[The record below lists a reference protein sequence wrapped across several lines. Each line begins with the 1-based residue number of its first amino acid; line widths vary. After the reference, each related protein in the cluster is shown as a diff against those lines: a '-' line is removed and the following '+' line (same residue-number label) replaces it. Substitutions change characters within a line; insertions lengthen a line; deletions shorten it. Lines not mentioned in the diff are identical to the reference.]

1 MKINLRL
8 YLNISMQNCP
18 AKSSHCISNVSLC
31 ESEVGEEV
39 ILGGRAGLIQRGK

>member
-1 MKINLRL
+1 MKINLGL

-18 AKSSHCISNVSLC
+18 AKSPRCISNVSLH

-39 ILGGRAGLIQRGK
+39 MRGGRAGLIQRGK

>member
-18 AKSSHCISNVSLC
+18 AKSSHCISNVSLR